1 MCNQLITCTIVN
13 TYYIIR
19 TRITVTYFVDSQLR
33 FDLLPSPVNSY
44 LGDVAEFRCVSRCYD
59 IVWHIND
66 TIAGAVRIV
75 HTQTYTRKRS
85 DGEPG
90 QESTLWISATASAN
104 NSIIK
109 CTVRDLDTNSEI
121 LIASDG
127 VLLKVQGI
135 KLLVHA

>member
-1 MCNQLITCTIVN
+1 M
-13 TYYIIR
+13 
-19 TRITVTYFVDSQLR
+19 
-33 FDLLPSPVNSY
+33 NSY

-66 TIAGAVRIV
+66 TIVGAVRIV
-75 HTQTYTRKRS
+75 HTQTYTRQRS
-85 DGEPG
+85 AG
-90 QESTLWISATASAN
+90 QESTLWITATASAN

-121 LIASDG
+121 LIESEG

-135 KLLVHA
+135 KI